1 MPLKSS
7 SIRKWQQFLQIV
19 HAVLVTLRKAEIKP
33 DITNLFSKKKVPEK
47 WATLK
52 CKSICKISH
61 KTQFPETEVL
71 TYTIVIEVRNA
82 NNRALFSQDYQQK

>member
-1 MPLKSS
+1 M
-7 SIRKWQQFLQIV
+7 
-19 HAVLVTLRKAEIKP
+19 
-33 DITNLFSKKKVPEK
+33 
-47 WATLK
+47 K

-82 NNRALFSQDYQQK
+82 NVEPYFPRTISRNNLVHKYMVYYYLHIVSDLLTLKLSHTKYTILDKKTLEACH